1 MIQIGDTWEIG
12 RMVYY
17 VDEED
22 KTLVKEA
29 HIKEVHEEILREE
42 PRPLGKVVSY
52 KKTLFLDNGDEISIQ
67 NAFTSKEEVVLSWL
81 GIVRDLII
89 FSSFFSINASP
100 NRALTLR
107 FFRPFRSLTSW
118 SS

>member
-12 RMVYY
+12 GMVYY

-29 HIKEVHEEILREE
+29 RIKEVHEEILREE

-52 KKTLFLDNGDEISIQ
+52 KKTLFLDNGDEIPVQ
-67 NAFTSKEEVVLSWL
+67 KAFASKEEAL
-81 GIVRDLII
+81 GEQEV
-89 FSSFFSINASP
+89 
-100 NRALTLR
+100 LR
-107 FFRPFRSLTSW
+107 F
-118 SS
+118 